1 MRDKKKC
8 TRGRGRQTNKP
19 QKNTTV
25 KRKAIEERDREM
37 KANLVIKKLKKAYI
51 RPEL

>member
-1 MRDKKKC
+1 
-8 TRGRGRQTNKP
+8 
-19 QKNTTV
+19 V

-37 KANLVIKKLKKAYI
+37 KANLVIEKKKAYI